1 MKHSLQKR
9 LLLAI
14 LCVAGALNASAA
26 YDFMVD
32 SIYYQIN
39 GTNVSVTS
47 NGDNSYHGD
56 LVIPSTVTY
65 DGVVY
70 TVTKIADWTFN
81 RCSRLTSVTMPPTL
95 KSIGFYSFSQ
105 CNNLKSLTIPSG
117 VTSINYGAFNYMRGI
132 LEYRVDEA
140 NTAYCDVDGVL
151 FSKDKKRLVFYPE
164 GRPDTAYTI
173 PDGVTSI
180 NRMNNPYLK
189 HIDFPEG
196 LRTIEGWTYQDD
208 VSLVS
213 VLLPSSVTYLG
224 PQSFAGCD
232 SLASVVF
239 GSGLTSMHQNIFAI
253 NETLKSLTCL
263 APTPPSANSMTFY
276 NFRFK
281 ITTLFVPKSSLELY
295 KNHQYWKDFIH
306 MQGIS
311 IGTGDV
317 NYDGAIDISDLVTI
331 IDRLLE
337 GRKIDVV
344 ADVNGDGVVNVSDVV
359 TIIDVLL
366 GNDLPNLGEENL
378 SNGLF
383 GLAEDASPDMEG
395 TATSD
400 HVFVRNSDGSMNK
413 IVFNRGAQQT
423 VWLWLD
429 DDAIYRNQAIQA
441 LTPIG
446 CDGGGTPYNE
456 ITYSGLQLDLY
467 LPECVEPAVDDQ
479 GNIVYQRGDRIP
491 NSSVVEIE
499 PYENPNDTIDGLPY
513 KKYLLKI
520 YSTQEYG
527 SHLSSTSP
535 EEYYNHG
542 ALKKNDAPLIGLDLL
557 MNATSA
563 LYAEY
568 DNIIIGNTSFTVSE
582 ANLAGWDANSSHFFF
597 GTGGNNE
604 TQVFNSF
611 NRVRIYNKPK

>member
-9 LLLAI
+9 LLLAM

-26 YDFMVD
+26 YNFVVD
-32 SIYYQIN
+32 NIYYEIN

-47 NGDNSYHGD
+47 NGDNSYEGD

-65 DGVVY
+65 EDVVY
-70 TVTKIADWTFN
+70 TVTKVADWAFN
-81 RCSRLTSVTMPPTL
+81 RCTRLTSVTMPPTL

-105 CNNLKSLTIPSG
+105 CNGLTSLTIPSG
-117 VTSINYGAFNYMRGI
+117 VTSINDGAFSYMRNI
-132 LEYRVDEA
+132 LEYRVDTA

-151 FSKDKKRLVFYPE
+151 FSKDKKKLVNYPM
-164 GRPDTAYTI
+164 GRQDTAYTI

-180 NRMNNPYLK
+180 IRMNNPYLK
-189 HIDFPEG
+189 HVDFPEG
-196 LRTIEGWTYQDD
+196 LKRIEGWTFQDD
-208 VSLVS
+208 ESLVS
-213 VLLPSSVTYLG
+213 VLLPQSVSYLG

-232 SLASVVF
+232 SLETVVF
-239 GSGLTSMHQNIFAI
+239 GSGLTYMHQNIFAI
-253 NETLKSLTCL
+253 NETLKSITCH
-263 APTPPSANSMTFY
+263 APTPPSVSNMTFY
-276 NFRFK
+276 NFRFN

-311 IGTGDV
+311 VGTGDV
-317 NYDGAIDISDLVTI
+317 NYNGAIDLGDVVMI
-331 IDRLLE
+331 IDKLLE
-337 GRKIDVV
+337 GKDIEVV
-344 ADVNGDGVVNVSDVV
+344 ADVNGDGVVNISDVV
-359 TIIDVLL
+359 AIIDVLL
-366 GNDLPNLGEENL
+366 GNDLPNPGEGNL

-400 HVFVRNSDGSMNK
+400 HVFVRNSDCNMNN

-429 DDAIYRNQAIQA
+429 DEAIYHNQAIQA

-446 CDGGGTPYNE
+446 CDGEGSLYNE

-467 LPECVEPAVDDQ
+467 LPACIEPAVDGQ
-479 GNIVYQRGDRIP
+479 GKIVYHRGDRIP
-491 NSSVVEIE
+491 NSSIVEIE
-499 PYENPNDTIDGLPY
+499 PYENPDDTIDGLPY

-542 ALKKNDAPLIGLDLL
+542 ALKKNDAPLIGLDLQ
-557 MNATSA
+557 MTATSA

-568 DNIIIGNTSFTVSE
+568 DNLIIGNTSFSVSE

-611 NRVRIYNKPK
+611 NRVRIFNKP

>member
-1 MKHSLQKR
+1 M
-9 LLLAI
+9 

-26 YDFMVD
+26 YDFIVD
-32 SIYYQIN
+32 NIYYEIN

-47 NGDNSYHGD
+47 NGDNSYQGD

-70 TVTKIADWTFN
+70 TVTKIADRAFN
-81 RCSRLTSVTMPPTL
+81 RCSGLTSVTMPPTL

-105 CNNLKSLTIPSG
+105 CNGLTSLTIPSG
-117 VTSINYGAFNYMRGI
+117 VTSINDGAFTYMRNI
-132 LEYRVDEA
+132 LEYRVDKA

-151 FSKDKKRLVFYPE
+151 FSKSKKTLVNYPM
-164 GRPDTAYTI
+164 GRTDTTYTI

-180 NRMNNPYLK
+180 IKMINPYLK
-189 HIDFPEG
+189 HVDFPDG
-196 LRTIEGWTYQDD
+196 LKRIEGWTFQDD
-208 VSLVS
+208 ESLVS
-213 VLLPSSVTYLG
+213 VLLPSSVSYLG
-224 PQSFAGCD
+224 PQSFAGCS
-232 SLASVVF
+232 SLETVVF
-239 GSGLTSMHQNIFAI
+239 GSGLTYMHQNIFAV
-253 NETLKSLTCL
+253 NETLKSITCL
-263 APTPPSANSMTFY
+263 APTPPSISHMTFI
-276 NFRFK
+276 NFRFNL
-281 ITTLFVPKSSLELY
+281 TTLFVPKSSLALY
-295 KNHQYWKDFIH
+295 KNHQYWKDFIN

-317 NYDGAIDISDLVTI
+317 NYSGDVDVSDLAMI
-331 IDRLLE
+331 IDRLMVGKE
-337 GRKIDVV
+337 IDVV
-344 ADVNGDGVVNVSDVV
+344 ADVNGDGMVNISDVV

-366 GNDLPNLGEENL
+366 GNDLPNPSEGNL
-378 SNGLF
+378 SNGLY
-383 GLAEDASPDMEG
+383 GLTEDASPDMDG
-395 TATSD
+395 TATTD
-400 HVFVRNSDGSMNK
+400 HIFVRNSDGDMNK

-429 DDAIYRNQAIQA
+429 DDEIYHNQAIQA

-446 CDGGGTPYNE
+446 INGEGTPYNE
-456 ITYSGLQLDLY
+456 ITYSGVQLDLY
-467 LPECVEPAVDDQ
+467 LPACIEPALDDQ
-479 GNIVYQRGDRIP
+479 GNIVYHRGDRIP
-491 NSSVVEIE
+491 NSSVVEIK
-499 PYENPNDTIDGLPY
+499 PYENPDDTIDGLPY

-542 ALKKNDAPLIGLDLL
+542 ALKTNDAPLIGLDLL
-557 MNATSA
+557 MTATSA

-568 DNIIIGNTSFTVSE
+568 DNLVIGNTSFSVSE
-582 ANLAGWDANSSHFFF
+582 ANIAGWDANSSQFFF

-611 NRVRIYNKPK
+611 NRVRIYNKP